1 MGKAVISCR
10 NPAEVLDSSEHA
22 LDGVAVAVEG
32 GREAV
37 FPAPV
42 RLGRNVRRGAQGLD
56 LAPDD
61 IAVITLVA
69 MQDHGCGHPVEERIG
84 GDAVGHL
91 AAGQEECDRAAEV
104 VGERVDFRGAPAA
117 RAADRL
123 REFPP
128 FPPDAQ
134 R

>member
-1 MGKAVISCR
+1 MIPWSG
-10 NPAEVLDSSEHA
+10 PADHLIFLMHDHA
-22 LDGVAVAVEG
+22 WH
-32 GREAV
+32 
-37 FPAPV
+37 
-42 RLGRNVRRGAQGLD
+42 LGMTAQRSAQGLD
-56 LAPDD
+56 LAPDG

-69 MQDHGCGHPVEERIG
+69 MQDHGCGQPVEEGIG

-91 AAGQEECDRAAEV
+91 GAGKEECDRAAEV
-104 VGERVDFRGAPAA
+104 VGEGVDFRGAPAT
-117 RAADRL
+117 RSADRL